1 MSSQATFTS
10 SSAACSAT
18 FTRPRRGARLIQLT
32 EPYVTN
38 LAQLRELIRLAKDRG
53 CEGMALPQGR
63 ALVVSSLPAC
73 LRRWGADHAEQ
84 GRVLVATRQQVIEQ
98 AGIGTAMHHIRGVSG
113 DTASRSGIMAPWS
126 IYPFSPEE
134 CAALICDLLIFET
147 IVSGESL
154 VTSIEQAGLH
164 GELLLTPMDIQVGD
178 ARDVLRAHWRER
190 AMTWHAHSLGLVLYE
205 LVEPETLARGTRE
218 ALQSDRPPAE
228 PVMVYTR
235 EAHTWLP
242 GLTND

>member
-98 AGIGTAMHHIRGVSG
+98 AGIGTAMHHIRGS
-113 DTASRSGIMAPWS
+113 
-126 IYPFSPEE
+126 
-134 CAALICDLLIFET
+134 AA
-147 IVSGESL
+147 
-154 VTSIEQAGLH
+154 
-164 GELLLTPMDIQVGD
+164 TP
-178 ARDVLRAHWRER
+178 R
-190 AMTWHAHSLGLVLYE
+190 LG
-205 LVEPETLARGTRE
+205 RG
-218 ALQSDRPPAE
+218 S
-228 PVMVYTR
+228 
-235 EAHTWLP
+235 WLP
-242 GLTND
+242 GRFTRSLLRSARR